1 MLPEP
6 SARIGTFGVSAVF
19 YDVVRRSGLEIWA
32 VDQYVNEL
40 LLLLSVIG
48 APIILGALLFYGI
61 TITERRH
68 HSDRDDNPSNKVAI
82 GGKRRQR

>member
-1 MLPEP
+1 M
-6 SARIGTFGVSAVF
+6 FYGVVW
-19 YDVVRRSGLEIWA
+19 RSGLEIWA
-32 VDQYVNEL
+32 VDQYLNEL

-61 TITERRH
+61 TISERRH
-68 HSDRDDNPSNKVAI
+68 HSERDDNSSNKVAI